1 MTTPYDDPLYRDPEL
16 AQFYDMDN
24 EWRADF
30 DMYLT
35 RAVTAGRILDLGC
48 GTGTLIAAIAEKYPD
63 KILTAAI
70 RLLRSGGNGLRN
82 GAGKCSAVINSAM

>member
-35 RAVTAGRILDLGC
+35 RAATAGRILDLGC
-48 GTGTLIAAIAEKYPD
+48 GTGTLMAAIAEKYPD
-63 KILTAAI
+63 KILTGAAYCCI
-70 RLLRSGGNGLRN
+70 TEYAASFKPGWH
-82 GAGKCSAVINSAM
+82 CAV